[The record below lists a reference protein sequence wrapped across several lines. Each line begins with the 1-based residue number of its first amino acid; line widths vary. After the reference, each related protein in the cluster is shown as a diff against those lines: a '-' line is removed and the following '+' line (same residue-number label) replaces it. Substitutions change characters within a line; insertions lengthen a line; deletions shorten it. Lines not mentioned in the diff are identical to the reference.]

1 MALFHDSEPEIL
13 ELEQGELLLVPA
25 LYSEAQQQE
34 LFKELHAELLW
45 RQDELKLGQRSI
57 PIPRL
62 QAWYG
67 DPDASYAYSGLK
79 LKPATWTKVL
89 LDIKSDCEQI
99 AGQPFNSVLANLYR
113 DGNDSVSW
121 HADDEKE
128 LGKYPVIASVSL
140 GETRTFQLKHKK
152 NKSLPTQKIDLPG
165 GSLLIMRGETQH
177 FWKHQIAK
185 TKIPKGPRINLTF
198 RLIKH

>member
-1 MALFHDSEPEIL
+1 MGLFHNSEPEIL
-13 ELEQGELLLVPA
+13 KLVQGELLIIPQ
-25 LYSEAQQQE
+25 LYEEAHQQD
-34 LFKELHAELLW
+34 LFEKLRSGINW
-45 RQDELKLGQRSI
+45 RQDELRLGQRVI

-67 DPDASYAYSGLK
+67 DSDADYSYSGLN
-79 LKPATWTKVL
+79 LQPAAWTQL
-89 LDIKSDCEQI
+89 LQEIKSDCERVAEQR
-99 AGQPFNSVLANLYR
+99 FNSVLANLYR

-128 LGKYPVIASVSL
+128 LGTNPVIASVSF
-140 GETRTFQLKHKK
+140 GETRTFQLKHKT

-165 GSLLIMRGETQH
+165 GSLLVMRGETQH

-198 RLIKH
+198 RLIKN